1 MSRSQLLLAWFR
13 YLGHVVVLLAAVLRV
28 YAALRPDFAGRLEKK
43 FPYRSFDIPLGLTL
57 CLMFVTNFVVGLF
70 YVPTR
75 SMVPTLQVYDGIAAN
90 LLAYYLR
97 EPRVNEIVVFK
108 HANGQ
113 YLVKRIVGLAGDKLR
128 IDSGMLVRNDV
139 PQPQF
144 PCSPGE
150 QMALH
155 EVPAGTVFVMGDNRT
170 NSLDSRVFGY
180 VNCNLLC
187 GPVVGRYWPIG
198 RAGTLK

>member
-13 YLGHVVVLLAAVLRV
+13 YLGHIVVLLAAVVRV
-28 YAALRPDFAGRLEKK
+28 YAVFRPDFASRLEKK
-43 FPYRSFDIPLGLTL
+43 FPYRSFDIPLGLTV

-90 LLAYYLR
+90 LVAYYVR

-113 YLVKRIVGLAGDKLR
+113 YLVKRIVGVAGDKLR
-128 IDSGMLVRNDV
+128 IESGVLVRNDV
-139 PQPQF
+139 PQPEF
-144 PCSPGE
+144 PCGPDQ
-150 QMALH
+150 QMAIH
-155 EVPAGTVFVMGDNRT
+155 EVPVGTVFVMGDNRT
-170 NSLDSRVFGY
+170 NSVDSRVFGD
-180 VNCNLLC
+180 VSCKLLC
-187 GPVVGRYWPIG
+187 GPVFARYWPLA
-198 RAGTLK
+198 RACLF

>member
-13 YLGHVVVLLAAVLRV
+13 YLGHIVVLLAAVVRV
-28 YAALRPDFAGRLEKK
+28 YAALRPDFAGRLEKRL
-43 FPYRSFDIPLGLTL
+43 PYRSFDIPLALTV

-90 LLAYYLR
+90 LLAYYVR

-113 YLVKRIVGLAGDKLR
+113 YLVKRIVGVAGDKLR
-128 IDSGMLVRNDV
+128 IDSGVLVRNDV
-139 PQPQF
+139 PQPEF
-144 PCSPGE
+144 PCGPGE
-150 QMALH
+150 QMATH

-170 NSLDSRVFGY
+170 NSADSRAFGD
-180 VNCNLLC
+180 VSIHSLC
-187 GPVVGRYWPIG
+187 GPVACRYWPLG
-198 RAGTLK
+198 SLGYP